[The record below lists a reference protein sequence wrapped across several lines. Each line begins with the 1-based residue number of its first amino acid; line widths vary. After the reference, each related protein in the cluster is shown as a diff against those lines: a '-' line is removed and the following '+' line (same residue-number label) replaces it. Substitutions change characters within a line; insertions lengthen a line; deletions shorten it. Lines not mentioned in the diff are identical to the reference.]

1 MTEATR
7 TNRSLIKDRVVV
19 RDDCKLAGVTMLGV
33 LVAIVLAGGA
43 LVYALSGPHDTTAS
57 FNAPTPERSDGTVGQ
72 DSARRRRTRSR
83 SPTIQ
88 NARRLACRL

>member
-1 MTEATR
+1 MTEHL
-7 TNRSLIKDRVVV
+7 NDRSDPHKTVVVKDRVV
-19 RDDCKLAGVTMLGV
+19 RDDSNLVGMTIFGM

-72 DSARRRRTRSR
+72 RA
-83 SPTIQ
+83 PAP
-88 NARRLACRL
+88 NAK